1 MKHIV
6 HIYGPCGSGTS
17 TLGREIGR
25 RLGFRFLDTDDF
37 FWMPTDPQYTQK
49 RPLEERLAL
58 LEEFAEDENAM
69 FYLWKDHS
77 AFAEAEEVNEAFRHG
92 SDTDY
97 TKYQGN
103 YCAEWYWAKILH
115 AVRTDQRIR
124 EAAYTWEEHSDW
136 MVGVMCGET
145 RPDHIFHGACAAGHK
160 AYWHSEWGGLPAK
173 EVLEKLDPYLVQVRE
188 RYGNAPQ
195 PAVVKAGNL
204 CPEWAKRLGLSTDVV
219 ISGSSFDAHAG
230 AVGAGIREKTLI
242 CTMGTS
248 AVDMI
253 VEKAENLEG
262 KDIKRFCGQAENS
275 ILPDLVGVEIRMISR
290 KR

>member
-1 MKHIV
+1 MRGKPGRI
-6 HIYGPCGSGTS
+6 ISS
-17 TLGREIGR
+17 TGL
-25 RLGFRFLDTDDF
+25 
-37 FWMPTDPQYTQK
+37 
-49 RPLEERLAL
+49 
-58 LEEFAEDENAM
+58 
-69 FYLWKDHS
+69 
-77 AFAEAEEVNEAFRHG
+77 
-92 SDTDY
+92 
-97 TKYQGN
+97 
-103 YCAEWYWAKILH
+103 
-115 AVRTDQRIR
+115 
-124 EAAYTWEEHSDW
+124 
-136 MVGVMCGET
+136 
-145 RPDHIFHGACAAGHK
+145 CAAGHK

-275 ILPDLVGVEIRMISR
+275 ILPDLVGVETGQAAFGDIFAWFKKLLMWPLDNLKEELDPETFRKIRKSMDERMLIDLQKGAEALPGRTLPGFSGLV
-290 KR
+290 

>member
-1 MKHIV
+1 MENNYVIGVDFGSDSSRAVVVDTETGKTV
-6 HIYGPCGSGTS
+6 GSGTAFYSRWKKGLYQHPEQGIFRQHPLDYLEAIESCILEALKPLGPRERSRVLGIGIDTTGS
-17 TLGREIGR
+17 TPAPVNREG
-25 RLGFRFLDTDDF
+25 T
-37 FWMPTDPQYTQK
+37 P
-49 RPLEERLAL
+49 LAL

-195 PAVVKAGNL
+195 PAVVKAEICARSGPNG
-204 CPEWAKRLGLSTDVV
+204 WAFLQTW
-219 ISGSSFDAHAG
+219 
-230 AVGAGIREKTLI
+230 
-242 CTMGTS
+242 
-248 AVDMI
+248 
-253 VEKAENLEG
+253 
-262 KDIKRFCGQAENS
+262 
-275 ILPDLVGVEIRMISR
+275 
-290 KR
+290 